1 MKQEIIDKLPPD
13 AQKEFLKLAMKL
25 DEKTKQ
31 DIKAESIL
39 IYLYKILKK
48 YLNNIFVVE
57 KNYDG

>member
-1 MKQEIIDKLPPD
+1 MVLEMEKQ
-13 AQKEFLKLAMKL
+13 
-25 DEKTKQ
+25 KQ

-57 KNYDG
+57 QNYDG